1 MMVRHHPNEATLLSY
16 ASGGLPT
23 ALSAIVATH
32 LAVCPTCRA
41 RVAEAEAIGGV
52 LLDAVA
58 PVVVGAGALDRA
70 LAAIDGEAG
79 AEAPITAPSAP
90 ATGHHLP
97 HPLGAMLPEDLDS
110 LRWRLVGPGIRQAR
124 VGTGEAMVRLLRIA
138 PGRAVPQHS
147 HGGHEMTMIISG
159 SYTDEIGRFMP
170 GDVADLDPEVTHQ
183 PVSDA
188 DTDCICVI
196 ATDAPLEFTGWEPR
210 LMQPLVR
217 I

>member
-1 MMVRHHPNEATLLSY
+1 MMIRHHPNEATLLSH

-41 RVAEAEAIGGV
+41 RTAEAEAIGGA
-52 LLDAVA
+52 LLSAVE
-58 PVVVGAGALDRA
+58 PVEVGAGALDRA
-70 LAAIDGEAG
+70 LAAIDTDMPEVPREAADAG
-79 AEAPITAPSAP
+79 MHNPD
-90 ATGHHLP
+90 LP
-97 HPLGAMLPEDLDS
+97 RPLGAMLPADLDS
-110 LRWRLVGPGIRQAR
+110 LRWWPVGPGIRQAR
-124 VGTGEAMVRLLRIA
+124 VGTGETTVRLLRIA

-147 HGGHEMTMIISG
+147 HGGHEMTLIVSG

-183 PVSDA
+183 PVSDS

-196 ATDAPLEFTGWEPR
+196 ATDAPLEFTGWVPR
-210 LMQPLVR
+210 LMQSLVR

>member
-1 MMVRHHPNEATLLSY
+1 MIIRHHPNEATLLSH

-41 RVAEAEAIGGV
+41 RVTEAEAIGGA
-52 LLDAVA
+52 LLSDVD
-58 PVVVGAGALDRA
+58 PVDMGADALDRV
-70 LAAIDGEAG
+70 LAAIDADMPEVPSEA
-79 AEAPITAPSAP
+79 ADAAM
-90 ATGHHLP
+90 HNRDLP
-97 HPLGAMLPEDLDS
+97 RPLGAMLPADLDS
-110 LRWRLVGPGIRQAR
+110 LRWWPVGPGIRQAR
-124 VGTGEAMVRLLRIA
+124 VGSGETTIRLLRIA

-147 HGGHEMTMIISG
+147 HGGHEMTLIVSG

-170 GDVADLDPEVTHQ
+170 GDVADLDPDVTHQ

-196 ATDAPLEFTGWEPR
+196 ATDAPLEFTGWVPR
-210 LMQPLVR
+210 LMQSLVR

>member
-1 MMVRHHPNEATLLSY
+1 MMIRHHPNEATLLSH

-41 RVAEAEAIGGV
+41 RTAEAEAIGGA
-52 LLDAVA
+52 LLSAVE
-58 PVVVGAGALDRA
+58 PVEVDAGALDRA
-70 LAAIDGEAG
+70 LAAIDANVAEDVSEVTDAG
-79 AEAPITAPSAP
+79 TRNRDLPS
-90 ATGHHLP
+90 
-97 HPLGAMLPEDLDS
+97 PLGAMLPADLDS
-110 LRWRLVGPGIRQAR
+110 LRWWPVGPGIRQAR
-124 VGTGEAMVRLLRIA
+124 VGTGEAMIRLLRIA

-147 HGGHEMTMIISG
+147 HGGHEMTMIVSG

-196 ATDAPLEFTGWEPR
+196 ATDAPLEFTGWVPR
-210 LMQPLVR
+210 LMQSLVR